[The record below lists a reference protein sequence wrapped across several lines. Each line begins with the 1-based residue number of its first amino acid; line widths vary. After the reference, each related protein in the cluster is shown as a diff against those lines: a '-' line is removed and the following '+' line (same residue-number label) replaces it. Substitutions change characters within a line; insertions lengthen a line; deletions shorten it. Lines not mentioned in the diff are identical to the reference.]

1 MSDFDSNNKS
11 RIGAFLSLKDKCFY
25 HESERLGIRFHVNN
39 NNLPF
44 IYFSSFFSHMRDVC
58 DLSILFLINEE
69 VSNSI
74 GRKPYPKLIEE
85 VVSEGF
91 YSKKIMVNNDE
102 VVFENIKIKFT
113 LEEIRDLFVNK
124 FNGMLGSQIL
134 DFQVSAFSSFE
145 FWVSKIYEMN
155 KEKIESDLMKSRE
168 LKYSK
173 LIDKYRE
180 ASESDKSKILQKI
193 IKLPGG
199 FVSFPDKLNCIFK
212 LVDKDK
218 YRRNINE
225 DKDIISFL
233 RANRNTVHN
242 GGVHKGKDHLL
253 LHNNKS
259 FVLESDKPAY
269 NENYNDLIALIG
281 ELVDIYSEILFSLDS
296 MTPDLYTEGQ
306 YNTRSLNLLSV
317 ACKEFVTGTVED
329 EIKDELTLSF
339 FNDIGLNHGK
349 SQRLLQ
355 HLKDLIPTTDQ
366 EIEILTLLS
375 CDLV

>member
-1 MSDFDSNNKS
+1 MCDFDSNNKS

-25 HESERLGIRFHVNN
+25 HESERLGIRFHINN

-69 VSNSI
+69 ISNGV

-85 VVSEGF
+85 VMAEGF
-91 YSKKIMVNNDE
+91 YSNKITVNNE
-102 VVFENIKIKFT
+102 VVIFDNIKVKFT
-113 LEEIRDLFVNK
+113 LEENKELLVNK

-145 FWVSKIYEMN
+145 FWISKLYETH
-155 KEKIESDLMKSRE
+155 KDEFESDLINSRE
-168 LKYSK
+168 LKYIS
-173 LIDKYRE
+173 LIEKHQN
-180 ASESDKSKILQKI
+180 ASESDKNKILQKI

-199 FVSFPDKLNCIFK
+199 FFSFPDKINSIFK
-212 LVDKDK
+212 IIDKDK
-218 YRRNINE
+218 YRRNINR
-225 DKDIISFL
+225 DKEIVSYL

-242 GGVHKGKDHLL
+242 GGVHKGKTQTLSY
-253 LHNNKS
+253 NSKV
-259 FVLESDKPAY
+259 FKLEPDKPAY

-281 ELVDIYSEILFSLDS
+281 ELVDIYSEILYSLES
-296 MTPDLYTEGQ
+296 MTPDLYCEGQ
-306 YNTRSLNLLSV
+306 YKPRPLNLVRIAS
-317 ACKEFVTGTVED
+317 KEYASE
-329 EIKDELTLSF
+329 EIEPAIKDEIILSLF
-339 FNDIGLNHGK
+339 IEAGINEEK

-355 HLKDLIPTTDQ
+355 NLKGLSSNTEQ
-366 EIEILTLLS
+366 EVGLLTLLS

>member
-124 FNGMLGSQIL
+124 F
-134 DFQVSAFSSFE
+134 
-145 FWVSKIYEMN
+145 
-155 KEKIESDLMKSRE
+155 
-168 LKYSK
+168 
-173 LIDKYRE
+173 
-180 ASESDKSKILQKI
+180 
-193 IKLPGG
+193 
-199 FVSFPDKLNCIFK
+199 
-212 LVDKDK
+212 
-218 YRRNINE
+218 
-225 DKDIISFL
+225 
-233 RANRNTVHN
+233 
-242 GGVHKGKDHLL
+242 
-253 LHNNKS
+253 
-259 FVLESDKPAY
+259 
-269 NENYNDLIALIG
+269 
-281 ELVDIYSEILFSLDS
+281 
-296 MTPDLYTEGQ
+296 
-306 YNTRSLNLLSV
+306 
-317 ACKEFVTGTVED
+317 
-329 EIKDELTLSF
+329 
-339 FNDIGLNHGK
+339 
-349 SQRLLQ
+349 
-355 HLKDLIPTTDQ
+355 
-366 EIEILTLLS
+366 
-375 CDLV
+375 

>member
-1 MSDFDSNNKS
+1 MCDFDSKNKS

-69 VSNSI
+69 ISNSI

-85 VVSEGF
+85 VMSEGF
-91 YSKKIMVNNDE
+91 YRKKITVHNDE
-102 VVFENIKIKFT
+102 IIFDDIKIKFT
-113 LEEIRDLFVNK
+113 LEEMNELLVKK

-145 FWVSKIYEMN
+145 FWISKIYEMN
-155 KEKIESDLMKSRE
+155 KGKIESGLIKSRE
-168 LKYSK
+168 SKYTS
-173 LIDKYRE
+173 LIEKYID
-180 ASESDKSKILQKI
+180 ASESDRSIILQKI

-199 FVSFPDKLNCIFK
+199 FVSFPDKLNSIFK
-212 LVDKDK
+212 LIDKDK
-218 YRRNINE
+218 YRRNINK

-242 GGVHKGKDHLL
+242 GGIHKGKDHLL
-253 LHNNKS
+253 SHDNKT

-269 NENYNDLIALIG
+269 NENYNDLISLIG
-281 ELVDIYSEILFSLDS
+281 ELVDIYSEILCSLDN

-306 YNTRSLNLLSV
+306 YNTRSLNLLNI
-317 ACKEFVTGTVED
+317 ACKEHIAGTEEP

-339 FNDIGLNHGK
+339 FNDMGLNHKK

-355 HLKDLIPTTDQ
+355 NLKDLIPHTEQ